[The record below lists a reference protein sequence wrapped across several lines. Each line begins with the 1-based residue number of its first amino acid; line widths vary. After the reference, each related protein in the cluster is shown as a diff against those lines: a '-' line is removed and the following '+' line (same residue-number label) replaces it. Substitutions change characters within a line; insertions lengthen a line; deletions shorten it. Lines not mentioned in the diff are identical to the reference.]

1 MDLTQ
6 RKLSKEEWESIETPI
21 SPEEKTIVKMIVE
34 GAQNVNIKT
43 NTNQSLFSFVKIEIS
58 QETHQFLYTKYFE
71 ETVQTLL
78 KKYLHVTLDKNPQH
92 ISTVFDK
99 FLITKPTNQGNQGS
113 SLKRLKSADNIR
125 IQNLE
130 ANIKQNTD
138 TIYEFLLLDLAKNL
152 LNLLRSFNLSSDT
165 LKKKQNTTY
174 AFYLYTLIQ
183 LQKNTIQNIN
193 NHVQLFVNTLIKY
206 ASEKTQISIIIKNAY
221 EFIEK
226 NPFLLKYEDRA
237 LFSHQK
243 QLFQTFI
250 KNPAKQEATEKNPE
264 THQKCE
270 SSDKTLEKPADK
282 SLNPKLVLYSAPTG
296 TGKTLSP
303 LGLAQNYR
311 IIFVC
316 VARHIGLAL
325 AKSAIS
331 AERKVAFAFGCETAS
346 DIRLHYFS
354 AVNYVKHYKS
364 GAIAKVDNSEG
375 SKVEIMICDVQS
387 YLTAMHYMLAFNK
400 PHQIIMYW
408 DEPTITMDY
417 ETHDLHA
424 TIQRNWREN
433 KIPNMVLSC
442 ATLPNEDEIYPVIQD
457 YKNKCGIEDSDQAEL
472 HAITSFDC
480 KKSIPILNKDGYCVL
495 PHMLYENYDE
505 MRECVD
511 YCSKNQTLLRYFD
524 LQEIIRAIE
533 YINNIEETKNLDPNQ
548 IIDSAYTT
556 NSYFESIDQITMNS
570 LKIYYL
576 ELLKHVE
583 PTHWPQIYEHLKTT
597 QQPKFKESFEKRST
611 ERSDKRSTERS
622 EKQSEK
628 RSELRKSN
636 SVENNSTLSLS
647 HPDPNL
653 RRTQS
658 VCILDN
664 TKGDNTK
671 NIKTL
676 NPASG
681 IQLTTN
687 DAYTLTDGP
696 TIFLCQDVNKIGTF
710 YIQQSKISPTVFQ
723 MILAKISKNNE
734 IVQQIQTLESQ
745 IQEKQSK
752 SFDTTAKNQK
762 SGALIQKSNKEQ
774 STSNAGNQSDKLS
787 NESQKFMDEINR
799 LRKEI
804 RMVSLDPTY
813 VPNTKPHQEIWTPTG
828 EVHKNA
834 FVPSIDEDTAKTIM
848 TLDIENNLK
857 VLLLLG
863 IGLFTEN
870 PNIHYMEIMKRLA
883 DAQRLFIII
892 ASSDYIYGTNY
903 QFCHGFIAKDI
914 ANMTQQKTMQAMGR
928 IGRNNIQQDYS
939 VRFRDDQ
946 MIYNLFKKPE
956 ENMEAINMCRL
967 LSSED

>member
-21 SPEEKTIVKMIVE
+21 SPEEKTIVKMIVD

-78 KKYLHVTLDKNPQH
+78 KKYLHVNHEENPNNA
-92 ISTVFDK
+92 FDQFIK
-99 FLITKPTNQGNQGS
+99 TKTTNQGNQGS

-152 LNLLRSFNLSSDT
+152 LNLLKHLQKENGS
-165 LKKKQNTTY
+165 NTTY

-193 NHVQLFVNTLIKY
+193 NHVQHFINTLINY

-270 SSDKTLEKPADK
+270 SLDK
-282 SLNPKLVLYSAPTG
+282 SLESSPKLVLYSAPTG

-331 AERKVAFAFGCETAS
+331 AERKVAFAFGCETSS

-400 PHQIIMYW
+400 PHQIITYW

-457 YKNKCGIEDSDQAEL
+457 YKNKYGMEDSDQAEL

-505 MRECVD
+505 MRECVE

-533 YINNIEETKNLDPNQ
+533 YINHIEVPNQNEVPNQ

-576 ELLKHVE
+576 ELLKHVD
-583 PTHWPQIYEHLKTT
+583 PGNWPQIFSHLKST
-597 QQPKFKESFEKRST
+597 QQPKFKESFEKRS
-611 ERSDKRSTERS
+611 EKQS

-628 RSELRKSN
+628 RSELIKSN
-636 SVENNSTLSLS
+636 SLQDNVALTLN
-647 HPDPNL
+647 HPEPNDL

-658 VCILDN
+658 VSLPIAE
-664 TKGDNTK
+664 
-671 NIKTL
+671 KTL
-676 NPASG
+676 SEAKKNPASG
-681 IQLTTN
+681 ILLTTN